1 MSQKDEKKDNGK
13 KIDEILVVVGLDFGT
28 SSSGFAYCHTA
39 SANQEVCT
47 NTEWNGHSAQF
58 KTNTVLQYDD
68 NFEKV
73 TEWGKLAF
81 AKKAERKNMDEN
93 EPKSVE
99 LFKLYLGSFGKLD
112 DDLKP
117 KIPVDYKKAIADYL
131 REMGKLIK
139 VRISKHWPDVNFYEN
154 VLLVISVPA
163 DYSNN
168 ELAIMRECSLEA
180 ELIREENSE
189 YLQFTTEPEA
199 AAIYCMK
206 KCLNEHSLASTGTT
220 FMIVDCG
227 GGTVDLTTRKLVG
240 EDQLSE
246 VTERIGDYCGSSFI
260 DEAFLKH
267 LGSIVGNSTIDK
279 LRDNKIKSLQYM
291 VQHFCRKV
299 KFRFTGKDTDF
310 QYELDV
316 IETIKVL
323 KKFVNSETKKLMED
337 NNWLITIDFEKIKSM
352 FDPLI
357 DRILKMIEIQ
367 LENCRDECSIMFLVG
382 GFGQS
387 EYLKNRIEEKF
398 KDQVKTIVVSKDP
411 IAAVV
416 RGATLYGLSLS
427 DKMKNMKVNEQVK
440 FVIKNRKLNYTYGI
454 RVLKL
459 SKKGDPPERVTS
471 DGYIHKFHPIAKR
484 GDVVEFDEEI
494 RVNDLC
500 PVNEF
505 QESATFCIYFTKDDE
520 AKYCDKMELLG
531 TLKIYFTDRGPDRKV
546 SFALSFGQMEILK
559 ATARNE
565 TNGQNYLAT
574 FEIKKER

>member
-1 MSQKDEKKDNGK
+1 MSQKNERRDKNVHD
-13 KIDEILVVVGLDFGT
+13 IRVVGF
-28 SSSGFAYCHTA
+28 SYRHTA

-47 NTEWNGHSAQF
+47 NTEWSGYSGRF

-81 AKKAERKNMDEN
+81 AKKAERKNMDKD
-93 EPKSVE
+93 EPKSVG
-99 LFKLYLGSFGKLD
+99 LFKLHLGSFGKLD

-139 VRISKHWPDVNFYEN
+139 TKISEHWPDVNFYEN
-154 VLLVISVPA
+154 VLLIISVPA
-163 DYSNN
+163 DYSKK

-180 ELIREENSE
+180 ELIRKENIE

-279 LRDNKIKSLQYM
+279 LRDKKSKSLQYM
-291 VQHFCRKV
+291 VHHFCRRA
-299 KFRFTGKDTDF
+299 KFRFT
-310 QYELDV
+310 
-316 IETIKVL
+316 
-323 KKFVNSETKKLMED
+323 D
-337 NNWLITIDFEKIKSM
+337 NNWLIEIDFETIKSM
-352 FDPLI
+352 FDPLVN
-357 DRILKMIEIQ
+357 RILKMIEIQ

-387 EYLKNRIEEKF
+387 EYLRNRIEEKF
-398 KDQVKTIVVSKDP
+398 KDQVKTIVVSKEP

-427 DKMKNMKVNEQVK
+427 DKMKNMKINENVR
-440 FVIKNRKLNYTYGI
+440 FIIKNRKLNYTYGI
-454 RVLKL
+454 RVLKWF
-459 SKKGDPPERVTS
+459 KKGDPPERVTS

-574 FEIKKER
+574 FEIKKEH

>member
-1 MSQKDEKKDNGK
+1 MSQKNERRDKNVHD
-13 KIDEILVVVGLDFGT
+13 IRVVVGLGT
-28 SSSGFAYCHTA
+28 GFSYRHTA

-47 NTEWNGHSAQF
+47 NTEWSGYSSRF

-81 AKKAERKNMDEN
+81 AKKAERKNMDKD
-93 EPKSVE
+93 EPKSVG
-99 LFKLYLGSFGKLD
+99 LFKLHLGSFGKLD

-139 VRISKHWPDVNFYEN
+139 TKISEHWPDVNFYEN
-154 VLLVISVPA
+154 VLLIISVPA
-163 DYSNN
+163 DYSKK

-180 ELIREENSE
+180 ELIRKENIE

-279 LRDNKIKSLQYM
+279 LRDKKSKSLQYM
-291 VQHFCRKV
+291 VHHFCRRA

-310 QYELDV
+310 QYDLDV
-316 IETIKVL
+316 KEVIRVL
-323 KKFVNSETKKLMED
+323 KKIVNNETKKLMED
-337 NNWLITIDFEKIKSM
+337 NNWLIEIDFETIKSM
-352 FDPLI
+352 FDPLVN
-357 DRILKMIEIQ
+357 RILKMIEIQ

-387 EYLKNRIEEKF
+387 EYLRNRIEEKF
-398 KDQVKTIVVSKDP
+398 KDQVKTIVVSKEP
-411 IAAVV
+411 IAAV
-416 RGATLYGLSLS
+416 
-427 DKMKNMKVNEQVK
+427 
-440 FVIKNRKLNYTYGI
+440 NRKLNYAYGI
-454 RVLKL
+454 RVLKWF
-459 SKKGDPPERVTS
+459 KKGDPPERVTS

-494 RVNDLC
+494 RVDNLC

-505 QESATFCIYFTKDDE
+505 QESATFYIHYTKDDE
-520 AKYCDKMELLG
+520 VEYCDKMELLG
-531 TLKIYFTDRGPDRKV
+531 TLKIYFTDRGPDRKG

-574 FEIKKER
+574 FEIKKEH